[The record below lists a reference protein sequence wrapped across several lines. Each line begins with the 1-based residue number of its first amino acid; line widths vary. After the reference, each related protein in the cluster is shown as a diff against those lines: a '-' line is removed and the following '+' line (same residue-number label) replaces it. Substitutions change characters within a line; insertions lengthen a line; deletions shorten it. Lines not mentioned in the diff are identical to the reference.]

1 MARGWESK
9 SVEAQMDAAEMR
21 RAAGQQT
28 RFSEEELR
36 LQRERESIELSKV
49 RILRELEAAKH
60 PRHREQLVAAL
71 AHLERQ
77 LELKAPRHNTP
88 PAPAR

>member
-9 SVEAQMDAAEMR
+9 SVESQIDAAEAR
-21 RAAGQQT
+21 RTAAQQAQHNQEDI
-28 RFSEEELR
+28 S

-60 PRHREQLVAAL
+60 PRHREQLTAAL
-71 AHLERQ
+71 AHLDHQ
-77 LELKAPRHNTP
+77 LKLKASRHNE
-88 PAPAR
+88 